1 MAAETSVSEAAAILD
16 VAVAGDGKAKRQLVV
31 VVDDDDDDSEPN
43 PVRVPRI
50 LRVVVGLL
58 RLQDRRPRGPTFQTA
73 GGPEYPPAWKVYS
86 CRVIDL
92 TGGLEWP
99 IDVFG
104 FVAARDGLDRKRNYI
119 FNRPR
124 DDAQTFTTE
133 DPSFVLTG
141 PIRAINCSQRIE
153 FEVDLKVR
161 GKTQSDRDKVLSAR
175 YIVYETMGPN
185 CMVGQV
191 RSKARPGKR
200 CSVEV
205 TFANLAGAVEAAIE
219 VRVVQGSSG
228 FCGRIVARTDG
239 YDDDVVFADS
249 SNDGSVLAVADD
261 GVIKLARSVAV
272 VESTGVLKIHAI
284 IARSDSSGG
293 YDGDPSFV
301 LTGPIRAINCSQRI
315 EFEVDLKVRG
325 KTQSD
330 RDKVLSAR
338 YIVYETMGPNC
349 MVGQVRSKARPGKRC
364 SVEVTFA
371 NLAGAVE
378 AAIEVRVVQGSSGF
392 CGRIVAR
399 TDGYDDDVVFA
410 DSSNDGSVLAVADDG
425 VIKLARSVAV
435 VESTGVLKI
444 HAIIARSDSS
454 GGYDG
459 VGVAAED
466 HAEFAA
472 QRFESSCRT
481 LDLGFCKMLATVSWS
496 MIPLI

>member
-1 MAAETSVSEAAAILD
+1 MSILLFLNNICYNNICLL
-16 VAVAGDGKAKRQLVV
+16 LVV
-31 VVDDDDDDSEPN
+31 FN
-43 PVRVPRI
+43 QI
-50 LRVVVGLL
+50 TWMFN
-58 RLQDRRPRGPTFQTA
+58 LQ
-73 GGPEYPPAWKVYS
+73 
-86 CRVIDL
+86 
-92 TGGLEWP
+92 
-99 IDVFG
+99 
-104 FVAARDGLDRKRNYI
+104 
-119 FNRPR
+119 
-124 DDAQTFTTE
+124 

-205 TFANLAGAVEAAIE
+205 TFAHLAGAVEAAIE

-239 YDDDVVFADS
+239 YDDDVVLADS

-272 VESTGVLKIHAI
+272 VESTGVLNLHAI
-284 IARSDSSGG
+284 ITR
-293 YDGDPSFV
+293 
-301 LTGPIRAINCSQRI
+301 
-315 EFEVDLKVRG
+315 
-325 KTQSD
+325 
-330 RDKVLSAR
+330 
-338 YIVYETMGPNC
+338 
-349 MVGQVRSKARPGKRC
+349 
-364 SVEVTFA
+364 
-371 NLAGAVE
+371 
-378 AAIEVRVVQGSSGF
+378 
-392 CGRIVAR
+392 
-399 TDGYDDDVVFA
+399 
-410 DSSNDGSVLAVADDG
+410 NDGS
-425 VIKLARSVAV
+425 
-435 VESTGVLKI
+435 
-444 HAIIARSDSS
+444 SS
-454 GGYDG
+454 GDDG

-481 LDLGFCKMLATVSWS
+481 LDLGFCKILATVSLS

>member
-1 MAAETSVSEAAAILD
+1 MPAETCVSEAAAAILD
-16 VAVAGDGKAKRQLVV
+16 VAVAGNGEAKRQLVAV
-31 VVDDDDDDSEPN
+31 DDDDDDDSEPN
-43 PVRVPRI
+43 PYEYRVFFEWLWDYYCKI
-50 LRVVVGLL
+50 DDVT
-58 RLQDRRPRGPTFQTA
+58 RGPTFRTPGA
-73 GGPEYPPAWKVYS
+73 RISPCVEVYS

-124 DDAQTFTTE
+124 GDAQTLTAE

-161 GKTQSDRDKVLSAR
+161 GKTQSDKDKVLSAR

-185 CMVGQV
+185 CMVGWV

-205 TFANLAGAVEAAIE
+205 TFAHLAGAVEAAIE
-219 VRVVQGSSG
+219 VRVVQGSISG
-228 FCGRIVARTDG
+228 FCGRFVARTDG
-239 YDDDVVFADS
+239 YDDDVVLVDS

-261 GVIKLARSVAV
+261 GVIKLTRSVAV

-284 IARSDSSGG
+284 IARNDSS
-293 YDGDPSFV
+293 
-301 LTGPIRAINCSQRI
+301 
-315 EFEVDLKVRG
+315 
-325 KTQSD
+325 
-330 RDKVLSAR
+330 
-338 YIVYETMGPNC
+338 
-349 MVGQVRSKARPGKRC
+349 
-364 SVEVTFA
+364 
-371 NLAGAVE
+371 
-378 AAIEVRVVQGSSGF
+378 SSG
-392 CGRIVAR
+392 
-399 TDGYDDDVVFA
+399 D
-410 DSSNDGSVLAVADDG
+410 
-425 VIKLARSVAV
+425 
-435 VESTGVLKI
+435 
-444 HAIIARSDSS
+444 
-454 GGYDG
+454 DG

>member
-16 VAVAGDGKAKRQLVV
+16 VAVAGDGEAKRQLV

-43 PVRVPRI
+43 PYEYRVFFEWLWDYYGCKI
-50 LRVVVGLL
+50 DDVT
-58 RLQDRRPRGPTFQTA
+58 RGPTFHTPGA
-73 GGPEYPPAWKVYS
+73 RISPCVEVYS

-293 YDGDPSFV
+293 YDG
-301 LTGPIRAINCSQRI
+301 
-315 EFEVDLKVRG
+315 
-325 KTQSD
+325 
-330 RDKVLSAR
+330 
-338 YIVYETMGPNC
+338 
-349 MVGQVRSKARPGKRC
+349 
-364 SVEVTFA
+364 
-371 NLAGAVE
+371 
-378 AAIEVRVVQGSSGF
+378 
-392 CGRIVAR
+392 
-399 TDGYDDDVVFA
+399 
-410 DSSNDGSVLAVADDG
+410 
-425 VIKLARSVAV
+425 
-435 VESTGVLKI
+435 
-444 HAIIARSDSS
+444 
-454 GGYDG
+454 